1 MARGKMLYAAVHS
14 LQSFDK
20 SLDQV
25 NYERMKL
32 RLFDCNCFSLI
43 LDSFWYGLAK
53 QNH

>member
-25 NYERMKL
+25 NDERIKFG
-32 RLFDCNCFSLI
+32 LFDCNLI
-43 LDSFWYGLAK
+43 F
-53 QNH
+53 H

>member
-25 NYERMKL
+25 NNYESI
-32 RLFDCNCFSLI
+32 NIS
-43 LDSFWYGLAK
+43 
-53 QNH
+53 